1 MLLGYRKLAEYDI
14 TIFQTPQAR
23 ISKGYKQVY
32 RYHIKAKNHLEAL
45 EKTFKLFN
53 VADTL
58 PKDYQSRYI
67 ATGDILLIDEGRK
80 GQTYYKLFSDGWKPI
95 NRVHVR

>member
-1 MLLGYRKLAEYDI
+1 MLLGYRKLTEYDI
-14 TIFQTPQAR
+14 TIFQTPRAGG
-23 ISKGYKQVY
+23 SKDYNQVY
-32 RYHIKAKNHLEAL
+32 RYHVQAKTHQEAL

-67 ATGDILLIDEGRK
+67 GTGDILLIDEGRK

-95 NRVHVR
+95 NRMHVC